1 MAKKIS
7 VFREHDVNYLK
18 DYLVEAVR
26 EVLNE
31 ASPPNMKLG
40 AGTDL
45 EQAIVDALNGKS
57 PKHFQDFV
65 LAAAEDIKNR
75 LAPQATPATKLEN
88 GTISSNWKKWGGA
101 DTTSKADV
109 QFGKD
114 GVSMKMGPDAM
125 LFGFGPG
132 DAQACMQAAIMT
144 PNLQSGPK
152 AQALL
157 VKLGE
162 MQQAIG
168 RAPLS
173 VLKRAKEME
182 ADLAQTASAD
192 DALDKAARSI
202 GAGDEGYVMDPAA
215 RAGLKKQIAKAK
227 KGDAAAFNRIKKGIE
242 KGQLALSNGST
253 GPEAAANYNLGDT
266 LIAASDASKKTKKDA
281 DYKTKFDPKM
291 QQKEAMDGINTI
303 EQLMSH
309 AEEILNLE
317 KTLQEIEKEVVAL
330 LDPTGNDDLRLAFFK
345 EALTGEQKFGK
356 GSENV
361 ATHVYITQ
369 GSKQLASAMTGNRS
383 KDLLNVKNL
392 HIYKAL
398 DDAYIEQIANA
409 ATWRGKFRSDSIK
422 VGKKKTG
429 YNLYRSSLIA
439 EIKTASPGGKEY
451 LDKFKNMLSQVVKE
465 AIAEGLITEVELLE
479 EGWLGDMATN
489 VLGGVKKVA
498 AAAIKKGAESWRSF
512 IDKLS
517 TSFKG
522 LIRWFKYSI
531 AKIAGIADKLF
542 GALREAL
549 NKGTAGI
556 VEFFGFTP
564 EELADAIEPPPD
576 TKTSVFVSQIA

>member
-383 KDLLNVKNL
+383 KDLLNDERLSFFNGRIQKILDQYISLYPELKFVNPFSLTELRLKRWQPGNYFDNWHSEHSL
-392 HIYKAL
+392 ESPHRILNFMIYLTDHNCGTEFL
-398 DDAYIEQIANA
+398 DKTKIL
-409 ATWRGKFRSDSIK
+409 S
-422 VGKKKTG
+422 KTG
-429 YNLYRSSLIA
+429 RLVIMPSYFTHTHRGMICP
-439 EIKTASPGGKEY
+439 EGKDRY
-451 LDKFKNMLSQVVKE
+451 ILSGYFNFME
-465 AIAEGLITEVELLE
+465 T
-479 EGWLGDMATN
+479 
-489 VLGGVKKVA
+489 
-498 AAAIKKGAESWRSF
+498 
-512 IDKLS
+512 
-517 TSFKG
+517 
-522 LIRWFKYSI
+522 
-531 AKIAGIADKLF
+531 
-542 GALREAL
+542 
-549 NKGTAGI
+549 
-556 VEFFGFTP
+556 
-564 EELADAIEPPPD
+564 
-576 TKTSVFVSQIA
+576 